1 MSVTLRYA
9 FGGEYDDDFEY
20 EVDVDFSEYLEEY
33 LESNYASVEEAVK
46 DLFSESDKEDWDK
59 AMACE
64 TFHDLTVVMD
74 NIDPSW
80 GNDLVSMDDSFV
92 DSIYDELKEEYEDEA
107 QEAYDEANDGCD
119 PDGFYGRDD
128 YYRWKNGSDC
138 FDK

>member
-46 DLFSESDKEDWDK
+46 DLFSESDKEDWGK

-64 TFHDLTVVMD
+64 TFHDLAVVMD

-107 QEAYDEANDGCD
+107 LEAYDEANDGCD